1 MPIKTPGILCLF
13 SAPLLDPNGKPLDLL
28 DIETEENEIRKS
40 VDNSPISH
48 LRTRFAT
55 IAELIRG
62 ITDGFNII
70 HLSGH
75 GNEDFLLFEDEKGG
89 SQLLKRDFI
98 KKIFG
103 KSKGID
109 LVVVSACHSENV
121 ARPLIEAGVKYVVA
135 IRKDYP
141 VYDFAAT
148 AFVSEF
154 YSTLFKGHSIQD
166 AFDIA
171 KLSVEGNP
179 QWDKMREE
187 IKQRFQKEGKKF
199 LPEERK
205 FLLLPDDR
213 PIDKKDQL
221 TLPGKDGTKTEIDSI
236 GEHKTNIPAKQSRMF
251 TGRSK
256 EMYDV
261 VNKVI
266 LNPLVTIKG
275 AGGIGK
281 TTLAIEVGRWFH
293 LRNYFKDG
301 IHKIDMRSMETSES
315 VMSKIGITLGIQFEN
330 ESEFFNQIKHLNG
343 MFIMDNAEDVLWK
356 DMKNYRSLV
365 NNILESAGNIKIL
378 TTSQKEIGGT
388 LYEKEDLYRLVNLD
402 MKSSIELFV
411 KRIKVNRKSINDD
424 DFYKLLNILGGHP
437 LSIII
442 MASQLS
448 EGISIGDLLTRIEK
462 YKAKAVKGITDI
474 DPSHGESL
482 VKTLYSAYDHIPE
495 KARIL
500 FELLSYFPTGIDK
513 NDLDQIMGENCE
525 DYMAQLMD
533 VSLMEMG
540 ENNRCNLLPSVRLFS
555 QFVLRDE
562 IKDEYESKILSFMAG
577 YSDFI
582 ERNYFSEKAY
592 VFKLLFLMEEA
603 NLRYAAEN
611 IKVEV
616 SESDEHSLKIS
627 LSDNLLK
634 LYNYSDWIDEGLT
647 FGERILIQF
656 QEIGAKLGEAN
667 TWKALGDLRVRR
679 AKLQEA
685 EENYLHC
692 LEMYKEIGA
701 KLGEANAMTG
711 LARLLVLMEDFSKV
725 GEYLKKANDLYVE
738 IADSEGQSYICEIK
752 MLMCLIQ
759 QKASES
765 ICELEQCLNIKRKTE
780 NYSETLG
787 WLLFYAKHLN
797 KKGLSTEANLC
808 LDYARK
814 LAEQAKSRDLKK
826 MIENFSL
833 T

>member
-1 MPIKTPGILCLF
+1 
-13 SAPLLDPNGKPLDLL
+13 
-28 DIETEENEIRKS
+28 
-40 VDNSPISH
+40 
-48 LRTRFAT
+48 
-55 IAELIRG
+55 
-62 ITDGFNII
+62 
-70 HLSGH
+70 
-75 GNEDFLLFEDEKGG
+75 
-89 SQLLKRDFI
+89 
-98 KKIFG
+98 
-103 KSKGID
+103 
-109 LVVVSACHSENV
+109 
-121 ARPLIEAGVKYVVA
+121 
-135 IRKDYP
+135 
-141 VYDFAAT
+141 
-148 AFVSEF
+148 
-154 YSTLFKGHSIQD
+154 
-166 AFDIA
+166 
-171 KLSVEGNP
+171 
-179 QWDKMREE
+179 MREE
-187 IKQRFQKEGKKF
+187 IKQRFKKEGKKF

-213 PIDKKDQL
+213 PIDKGDQL
-221 TLPGKDGTKTEIDSI
+221 TLPGKDDTKTGIDSI
-236 GEHKTNIPAKQSRMF
+236 GEHITNIPANQSRMF
-251 TGRSK
+251 TGRAK

-281 TTLAIEVGRWFH
+281 TTLATEVGRWFH

-301 IHKIDMRSMETSES
+301 IYKIDMRSMETGES
-315 VMSKIGITLGIQFEN
+315 VMSKIGVTLGIEFEN

-343 MFIMDNAEDVLWK
+343 LFIMDNAEDVLWK
-356 DMKNYRSLV
+356 DLKNYRTLV

-378 TTSQKEIGGT
+378 TTSQKEIGGN

-402 MKSSIELFV
+402 MKSSVELFV
-411 KRIKVNRKSINDD
+411 KRIKVDRKSINDN
-424 DFYKLLNILGGHP
+424 DFYKLLHILGGHP

-448 EGISIGDLLTRIEK
+448 EGISIGDLLNRIDK

-533 VSLMEMG
+533 VSLMETG

-555 QFVLRDE
+555 QSVLRDE

-582 ERNYFSEKAY
+582 GQNYFSEKAY

-603 NLRYAAEN
+603 NFRYAAEN

-627 LSDNLLK
+627 LSGSLLT
-634 LYNYSDWIDEGLT
+634 LYNYNDWIDEGLT

-667 TWKALGDLRVRR
+667 T
-679 AKLQEA
+679 
-685 EENYLHC
+685 
-692 LEMYKEIGA
+692 
-701 KLGEANAMTG
+701 MTC
-711 LARLLVLMEDFSKV
+711 LARLLVLMGNFSKA
-725 GEYLKKANDLYVE
+725 GNYLKKANDSYTKIEEL
-738 IADSEGQSYICEIK
+738 EGQADICEIK

-759 QKASES
+759 QKDSES
-765 ICELEQCLNIKRKTE
+765 KCEIEQCLNIKQKTE

-797 KKGLSTEANLC
+797 KKTLSTEANLC

-814 LAEQAKSRDLKK
+814 FAEQSKSRELKK

>member
-1 MPIKTPGILCLF
+1 MKFIHKR
-13 SAPLLDPNGKPLDLL
+13 PND
-28 DIETEENEIRKS
+28 DISIPFRNQFKRAFDIGKS
-40 VDNSPISH
+40 VDNSPISL

-55 IAELIRG
+55 IAELITG

-98 KKIFG
+98 KKIFS

-121 ARPLIEAGVKYVVA
+121 ARPLIEAGVKYVVT

-141 VYDFAAT
+141 VYDFAAI

-213 PIDKKDQL
+213 PIDKDEQL
-221 TLPGKDGTKTEIDSI
+221 TLPGKDDTKTKIDSI

-251 TGRSK
+251 TGRAK

-266 LNPLVTIKG
+266 LNPLVTIRG

-281 TTLAIEVGRWFH
+281 TTLATEVGRWFH

-301 IHKIDMRSMETSES
+301 IYKIDMRSMETGES
-315 VMSKIGITLGIQFEN
+315 VMSKIGVTLGIQFEN
-330 ESEFFNQIKHLNG
+330 DSEFFNQIKHLNG

-356 DMKNYRSLV
+356 DLKNYRALV

-378 TTSQKEIGGT
+378 TTSQKEIG
-388 LYEKEDLYRLVNLD
+388 E
-402 MKSSIELFV
+402 
-411 KRIKVNRKSINDD
+411 
-424 DFYKLLNILGGHP
+424 
-437 LSIII
+437 
-442 MASQLS
+442 
-448 EGISIGDLLTRIEK
+448 
-462 YKAKAVKGITDI
+462 
-474 DPSHGESL
+474 
-482 VKTLYSAYDHIPE
+482 
-495 KARIL
+495 
-500 FELLSYFPTGIDK
+500 
-513 NDLDQIMGENCE
+513 
-525 DYMAQLMD
+525 
-533 VSLMEMG
+533 
-540 ENNRCNLLPSVRLFS
+540 
-555 QFVLRDE
+555 
-562 IKDEYESKILSFMAG
+562 
-577 YSDFI
+577 
-582 ERNYFSEKAY
+582 
-592 VFKLLFLMEEA
+592 
-603 NLRYAAEN
+603 
-611 IKVEV
+611 
-616 SESDEHSLKIS
+616 
-627 LSDNLLK
+627 
-634 LYNYSDWIDEGLT
+634 
-647 FGERILIQF
+647 
-656 QEIGAKLGEAN
+656 
-667 TWKALGDLRVRR
+667 
-679 AKLQEA
+679 
-685 EENYLHC
+685 
-692 LEMYKEIGA
+692 
-701 KLGEANAMTG
+701 KLGEANAVTA
-711 LARLLVLMEDFSKV
+711 LARLLVLMEDLSKAK
-725 GEYLKKANDLYVE
+725 GYLKKANDLYIEVE
-738 IADSEGQSYICEIK
+738 DNEGQSDICEIK

-759 QKASES
+759 QKAPGSK
-765 ICELEQCLNIKRKTE
+765 CELEKCLNIKRKTE

-814 LAEQAKSRDLKK
+814 FAEQAKSQYLVKK
-826 MIENFSL
+826 IENFSL